1 MRTKQIIKK
10 PKMDIERYEVMYKRF
25 LRVIMILL
33 VVAVGGIINNIW
45 MMAKV
50 TTQQQMT
57 NDDLIFIKDN
67 FVSQD
72 QLNTYI
78 TYLSEFIVTT
88 KEINDKQAKIN
99 DKLVEKYETLMKLIY
114 SEELKRA
121 NQVRVR
127 GVDFDTLKFDK

>member
-33 VVAVGGIINNIW
+33 VVAVSGIIDNVW

-127 GVDFDTLKFDK
+127 GVDFDTLQFKK